1 MDWADV
7 TFPGRRAM
15 RAQVKKRY
23 GRGQALDALEYRF
36 SYWLTNGESTPEAV
50 RKPVEGAVAGHFAR
64 AAAIGKWWGI
74 ALGAGAGLS
83 LWAVA
88 AVVLLTVRAVA

>member
-1 MDWADV
+1 MDWAEI
-7 TFPGRRAM
+7 TFPGRKAM
-15 RAQVKKRY
+15 RAQVEQQY
-23 GRGQALDALEYRF
+23 GGGQALDALEYRF

-50 RKPVEGAVAGHFAR
+50 RKPVEGALAGYFAR

-83 LWAVA
+83 LWACA
-88 AVVLLTVRAVA
+88 AVVVVTVRAFA